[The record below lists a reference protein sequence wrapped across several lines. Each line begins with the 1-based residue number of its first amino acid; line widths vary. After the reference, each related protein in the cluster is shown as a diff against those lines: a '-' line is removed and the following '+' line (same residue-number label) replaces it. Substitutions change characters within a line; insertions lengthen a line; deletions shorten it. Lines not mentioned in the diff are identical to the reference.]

1 MTQSAQKTTGAS
13 GGLLSGVR
21 VLCFEHMLQGPL
33 ASLLLRGMGADVI
46 KIEPLTGSVERNL
59 TGRGQWIEG
68 KSVLDLVVNRG
79 KRSLAINLKHEKARD
94 ILDRL
99 FATADILTH
108 NFRPGVMERLGLGF
122 EELHERFPRLV
133 YGAASGYGEDG
144 PYVDRP
150 GQDLLV
156 QAMTGMMDLNG
167 RRDDPPTPLGSTMID
182 VHSGTLLAL
191 SVCAGLLKREH
202 TGEGTKVGVDLLAS
216 GLHLQF
222 EPFHYAL
229 NSDEAL
235 ERPRT
240 GLADPYHHA
249 PYGVYPATDGH
260 VAISTNNM
268 GALVESLSSVEPLH
282 VPLDMRSPETFAMR
296 DEIYRKIA
304 AVTVKRSVSELMSLF
319 REKGVWAE
327 PVRVA
332 GKQIAENEQIVWRG
346 LVEETEGTARVWAL
360 RIPVELFENG
370 QARYSPT
377 PQIGQDNA
385 NILAEIGY
393 SRDEIIQFAEA
404 GVIGATSEE

>member
-1 MTQSAQKTTGAS
+1 MNQTKQQKTD
-13 GGLLSGVR
+13 GLLSGVR

-68 KSVLDLVVNRG
+68 RSVLDLVVNRG
-79 KRSLAINLKHEKARD
+79 KRSLAINLKHESARE
-94 ILDRL
+94 ILNRL
-99 FATADILTH
+99 LATADILTH
-108 NFRPGVMERLGLGF
+108 NFRPGVMERLGLGY

-133 YGAASGYGEDG
+133 YGAASGYGEGG

-191 SVCAGLLKREH
+191 SVCAGLLKRER

-229 NSDEAL
+229 NSDQPM

-260 VAISTNNM
+260 VAISTNDM
-268 GALVESLSSVEPLH
+268 SALVDSLSSVGTID
-282 VPLDMRSPETFAMR
+282 VPLDMRSPETFAAR
-296 DEIYRKIA
+296 DEIYPKIA
-304 AVTVKRSVSELMSLF
+304 AVTGKRSVAELMTLF
-319 REKGVWAE
+319 REKKVWAE
-327 PVRVA
+327 PVRAA
-332 GKQIAENEQIVWRG
+332 GKEIADNEQVAWRG
-346 LVEETEGTARVWAL
+346 LVEEIGGEAKVRSL
-360 RIPVELFENG
+360 RIPVETFETG
-370 QARYSPT
+370 PAAYSPT
-377 PQIGQDNA
+377 PRIGQDSDD
-385 NILAEIGY
+385 ILMELGFSKGEIT
-393 SRDEIIQFAEA
+393 QFTEA
-404 GVIGATSEE
+404 GVIGAASEE